1 MANCVNS
8 GDNVKKPRKSARYGE
23 SGYARLK
30 DDAYQTPPW
39 ATAGVLQRVALR
51 GRVWEPACGDGAM
64 VEGLRAAGY
73 RVLPTDI
80 SNKTKAHFLYDFL
93 SAEPTLPDGVQTI
106 FTNPPY
112 ERATEFVRRALEL
125 VEPVGGMVVMLL
137 RREWDCPPSRLDLY
151 KMLTR
156 KLTLT
161 RRIRWI
167 PGSTGSPREHHAFF
181 VWDYADLGAR
191 RMDWI

>member
-1 MANCVNS
+1 MKA
-8 GDNVKKPRKSARYGE
+8 PRKSARYGE

-39 ATAGVLQRVALR
+39 ATAAALDRIGLR
-51 GRVWEPACGDGAM
+51 GAVWEPACGNGAM
-64 VEGLRAAGY
+64 VEVLRDAGY
-73 RVLPTDI
+73 RVLPTDAQ
-80 SNKTKAHFLYDFL
+80 NMTLAHFLIDFL
-93 SAEPTLPDGVQTI
+93 TATDRPGDARTI

-112 ERATEFVRRALEL
+112 ERATEFVRHALEL

-137 RREWDCPPSRLDLY
+137 RREWDCPPSRRDLY
-151 KMLTR
+151 LKLTR

-181 VWDYADLGAR
+181 VWDFADLGAR